1 MNISDIRV
9 RLTENDLLG
18 MIVENVKIQG
28 LRIEKSQIK
37 ELIKIEGYYTKGLK
51 IGFSASLGLGSVEN
65 NILKLRLF
73 NIRVAK
79 IPVWSKIV
87 DFALKKGLKNFES
100 MGISIEKGTVY
111 LNFTLL
117 SKYIPALNF
126 TIKHITLFSGGLE
139 VELENLI
146 YSQNKKAMSL
156 DELKDKFKEENE
168 ENEECNEGNIGSEK
182 KDIHS
187 EEISM
192 KNEII
197 IVNKTK
203 DEYSKIREGVESNV
217 SAKYKDFAEY
227 AMLIPDI
234 IALLYRI
241 MRDKRVNNKTKMFIG
256 AAIGYLA
263 LPLDILPDSIPMVGK
278 IDDVGIV
285 LLVLDK
291 IIDDIPEHIIV
302 GHWQGKE
309 DIIRKSKEIR
319 DLSFS
324 VIGRKNT
331 ISVLSGVFVLS
342 KKIIHR
348 KKKFRS
354 R

>member
-18 MIVENVKIQG
+18 MIVENLKVEG
-28 LRIEKSQIK
+28 LIIEKIEIK
-37 ELIKIEGYYTKGLK
+37 ELIRIEGHYSKGLK
-51 IGFSASLGLGSVEN
+51 IGFSASLGFGSVEN

-87 DFALKKGLKNFES
+87 DFALKKVLKNFES
-100 MGISIEKGTVY
+100 MGISIEKGTIY
-111 LNFTLL
+111 LNFTLI
-117 SKYIPALNF
+117 SKYIPAVDF
-126 TIKHITLFSGGLE
+126 TIKYITPFKGTLE

-156 DELKDKFKEENE
+156 DELKGKVKEENE
-168 ENEECNEGNIGSEK
+168 EN
-182 KDIHS
+182 DIYS
-187 EEISM
+187 EEVSIN
-192 KNEII
+192 NEII

-203 DEYSKIREGVESNV
+203 DEYSKIREGVERKV
-217 SAKYKDFAEY
+217 SPKYKDLAEY

-234 IALLYRI
+234 MALLYRI
-241 MRDKRVNNKTKMFIG
+241 MRDKRVKNKTKMFIG

-263 LPLDILPDSIPMVGK
+263 LPLDILPDSIPVVGN

-291 IIDDIPEHIIV
+291 IIDDIPEHIILE
-302 GHWQGKE
+302 HWQGKE
-309 DIIRKSKEIR
+309 DIIRRSSEIR
-319 DLSFS
+319 NLSFS

-331 ISVLSGVFVLS
+331 ISILGGMLVLS

>member
-9 RLTENDLLG
+9 RLTEKDLLG
-18 MIVENVKIQG
+18 MILENLKVEG
-28 LRIEKSQIK
+28 LEIEKLEIK

-51 IGFSASLGLGSVEN
+51 IGFCASLGFGSVEN

-87 DFALKKGLKNFES
+87 NFALKKSLKNFES
-100 MGISIEKGTVY
+100 MGISIEKGTIY

-117 SKYIPALNF
+117 SRYIPAVTF
-126 TIKHITLFSGGLE
+126 TIKHITLLKGGLE
-139 VELENLI
+139 VELKNLV
-146 YSQNKKAMSL
+146 YSQSKKAMSL
-156 DELKDKFKEENE
+156 DDLKGNLKKENE
-168 ENEECNEGNIGSEK
+168 KYYECNIESEK
-182 KDIHS
+182 KDIHG
-187 EEISM
+187 EEISI
-192 KNEII
+192 KDEII
-197 IVNKTK
+197 TINKTK
-203 DEYSKIREGVESNV
+203 DEYSKIREGVEGKISTN
-217 SAKYKDFAEY
+217 YKDFAEY

-241 MRDKRVNNKTKMFIG
+241 MRDKRVKSKTKVFISV
-256 AAIGYLA
+256 AIGYLA
-263 LPLDILPDSIPMVGK
+263 LPLDILPDSMPIVGK

-291 IIDDIPEHIIV
+291 IIDDIPEYIIV
-302 GHWQGKE
+302 EHWQGKE
-309 DIIRKSKEIR
+309 DIIRRSREIR

-324 VIGRKNT
+324 AIGRKNT
-331 ISVLSGVFVLS
+331 ISILSGMFVLS

-354 R
+354 I

>member
-9 RLTENDLLG
+9 RLTEADLLG
-18 MIVENVKIQG
+18 MIVENVKLQG
-28 LRIEKSQIK
+28 LEIEKIQIK
-37 ELIKIEGYYTKGLK
+37 ELIKVEGYYTKGLK
-51 IGFSASLGLGSVEN
+51 IGFSISLGLGSVEN

-87 DFALKKGLKNFES
+87 DFALKKILKNFES
-100 MGISIEKGTVY
+100 MGISMEKSTIY
-111 LNFTLL
+111 LNFTSL
-117 SKYIPALNF
+117 SKYIPAVDF
-126 TIKHITLFSGGLE
+126 TIKHITLFKSGLE
-139 VELENLI
+139 VELQNLI
-146 YSQNKKAMSL
+146 YSQSKEAMSL
-156 DELKDKFKEENE
+156 DELKSKLNE
-168 ENEECNEGNIGSEK
+168 GNEECCEGNMESEK
-182 KDIHS
+182 KNTNSEDIL
-187 EEISM
+187 M
-192 KNEII
+192 QDEII

-203 DEYSKIREGVESNV
+203 DEYSKIREGVENRV

-241 MRDKRVNNKTKMFIG
+241 MRDKRVKSKTKVFIG

-263 LPLDILPDSIPMVGK
+263 LPLDILPDSIPVVGK

-302 GHWQGKE
+302 EHWQGKE
-309 DIIRKSKEIR
+309 DIITRSSEIR
-319 DLSFS
+319 ELSFS

-331 ISVLSGVFVLS
+331 ISVLSGIFVLS
-342 KKIIHR
+342 RKMIHR

>member
-18 MIVENVKIQG
+18 MIVENLKVEG
-28 LRIEKSQIK
+28 LIIEKIEIK
-37 ELIKIEGYYTKGLK
+37 ELIRIEGHYSKGLK
-51 IGFSASLGLGSVEN
+51 IGFSASLGFGSVEN

-87 DFALKKGLKNFES
+87 DFALKKVLKNFES
-100 MGISIEKGTVY
+100 MGISIEKGTIY
-111 LNFTLL
+111 LNFTLI
-117 SKYIPALNF
+117 SKYIPAVDF
-126 TIKHITLFSGGLE
+126 TIKYITPFKGTLE

-156 DELKDKFKEENE
+156 DELKGKVKEENE
-168 ENEECNEGNIGSEK
+168 EN
-182 KDIHS
+182 DIYS
-187 EEISM
+187 EEVSIN
-192 KNEII
+192 NEII

-203 DEYSKIREGVESNV
+203 DEYSKIREGVESKV
-217 SAKYKDFAEY
+217 SPKYKDLAEY

-234 IALLYRI
+234 MALLYRI
-241 MRDKRVNNKTKMFIG
+241 MRDKRVKNKTKMFIG

-263 LPLDILPDSIPMVGK
+263 LPLDILPDSIPVVGN

-291 IIDDIPEHIIV
+291 IIDDIPEHIILE
-302 GHWQGKE
+302 HWQGKE
-309 DIIRKSKEIR
+309 DIIRRSSEIR
-319 DLSFS
+319 NLSFS

-331 ISVLSGVFVLS
+331 ISILGGMLVLS

>member
-9 RLTENDLLG
+9 RLTESDLLG
-18 MIVENVKIQG
+18 MIVENIKVQG
-28 LRIEKSQIK
+28 LRIEKIEIK

-51 IGFSASLGLGSVEN
+51 IGFSASLGFGSVKN

-87 DFALKKGLKNFES
+87 NFALKKSLKNFEN
-100 MGISIEKGTVY
+100 MGISIEKGTIY
-111 LNFTLL
+111 LNFALL
-117 SKYIPALNF
+117 SKYIPAVTF
-126 TIKHITLFSGGLE
+126 TIKHITLFKGELE

-146 YSQNKKAMSL
+146 YSQNKKTMSL
-156 DELKDKFKEENE
+156 DEIKDKFKK
-168 ENEECNEGNIGSEK
+168 ENEECYEDNIGNEK
-182 KDIHS
+182 KDINS
-187 EEISM
+187 EENSI

-197 IVNKTK
+197 TINKTK
-203 DEYSKIREGVESNV
+203 DEYSKIRVGVESKV
-217 SAKYKDFAEY
+217 SPKYKGFAEY

-241 MRDKRVNNKTKMFIG
+241 MRDKRVKSKTKMFIS

-263 LPLDILPDSIPMVGK
+263 LPLDILPDSMPIVGK

-291 IIDDIPEHIIV
+291 IIDDIPEYIIV
-302 GHWQGKE
+302 EHWQGKE
-309 DIIRKSKEIR
+309 DIIRRSREIR
-319 DLSFS
+319 EFSYS

-331 ISVLSGVFVLS
+331 ISVLSGIFVLS

-354 R
+354 I

>member
-9 RLTENDLLG
+9 RLTESDLLQ
-18 MIVENVKIQG
+18 MIVENVKVEG
-28 LRIEKSQIK
+28 LIIEKIQIK
-37 ELIKIEGYYTKGLK
+37 ELIKIEGHYTKGLK

-65 NILKLRLF
+65 NRLKLRLF

-79 IPVWSKIV
+79 VPVWSKIV
-87 DFALKKGLKNFES
+87 GFALRKGLKNFES
-100 MGISIEKGTVY
+100 MGISIEKGTIY

-117 SKYIPALNF
+117 SKYIPAVSF
-126 TIKHITLFSGGLE
+126 TIKHITLFKGELE

-156 DELKDKFKEENE
+156 DELKGKLKEENE
-168 ENEECNEGNIGSEK
+168 ECHECNIGSEK

-187 EEISM
+187 EEISI

-203 DEYSKIREGVESNV
+203 DEYSKIREGVDSKV

-241 MRDKRVNNKTKMFIG
+241 MRDERVKNKTKVFIG

-263 LPLDILPDSIPMVGK
+263 IPLDILPDSIPIVGK
-278 IDDVGIV
+278 FDDVGIV

-291 IIDDIPEHIIV
+291 IIDDIPEHIIME
-302 GHWQGKE
+302 HWQGKE
-309 DIIRKSKEIR
+309 DIIRRSREIR
-319 DLSFS
+319 EFSYS